1 MPNLIL
7 ASSSQGVVL
16 SLMAACFWAVS
27 PICFAS
33 AGRRIGSLRVVVL
46 RTVMASLLLWLILP
60 LYGWTTLGSL
70 PALPDARQF
79 FWLAISA
86 LFGMAIGD
94 GLIYEALVIIGPRR
108 STQILTLAPVAAI
121 IPGWLWLGETL
132 SWKTLIGVG
141 LVLAGTS
148 YAVLAGGKKDDRK
161 ADLPCEENSPCSP
174 ASSAAGARTDGSAD
188 AIRKTTAERDSVSVA
203 PEIADLQP
211 TSRGEPERG
220 SAVGIG
226 FAAAGALCV
235 GFGAV
240 AVRKAFLA
248 GSMDVVAA
256 TAVRV
261 TTAAVMLGLIPLCSG
276 RIRHTLAGLRDAP
289 TVRRL
294 GLGVL
299 AGPFLGML
307 CYIFAFKQLEA
318 GLVSTMTATSP
329 LFILPMLAI
338 RYRLHIG
345 WKVAGATALA
355 IAGIACIRLQ

>member
-1 MPNLIL
+1 MSNLIL

-46 RTVMASLLLWLILP
+46 RTVMASLLLWLVLP

-132 SWKTLIGVG
+132 SWKTLIGVA

-161 ADLPCEENSPCSP
+161 AELPCAED
-174 ASSAAGARTDGSAD
+174 SSSSDGSAD
-188 AIRKTTAERDSVSVA
+188 AIRKTTAEKDRVSVA
-203 PEIADLQP
+203 EEIADLQP
-211 TSRGEPERG
+211 TTRGEPGRV
-220 SAVGIG
+220 STVGIG

-240 AVRKAFLA
+240 AVRKAFLD

-261 TTAAVMLGLIPLCSG
+261 TTAAIMLGLIPLCSG
-276 RIRHTLAGLRDAP
+276 RVRHTLAGLRDAA

-338 RYRLHIG
+338 RYRMHIG
-345 WKVAGATALA
+345 WKLAGATALA
-355 IAGIACIRLQ
+355 VAGIACIRLQ